1 MRILFLTSRIPYP
14 PYRGDKL
21 RAWNLIKYLGTRHEI
36 TLLSFIQDRSEI
48 SFVSALQPY
57 CARVEV
63 VYLPSWRSVFNC
75 LVGIFTSLPLQVSYF
90 RSKRMSRALESLLQ
104 EVNPDII
111 HTHLIRMAQ
120 YTHSLD
126 NNGHV
131 LDLTDAISLY
141 LRRLRDGSKNRLVRL
156 AAHFELSRMVEY
168 ERLIPEYDRAV
179 VCSPIDRQF
188 LLQHIPEA
196 RIDLVPNGIDL
207 DFFSIEGDLQPD
219 PYRIVFAGNMSYF
232 PNTDGAVFLIEEI
245 FPHIKKSVPEAKIYI
260 VGQNPPRR
268 IKALAREDVVVTGF
282 VSDIRSAYLRGS
294 VAVSPIRFGAG
305 TPNKV
310 LEPLALGIPV
320 VSTAIGVEGL
330 DLQAGKEI
338 FIASSP
344 EEFAGHVIRLL
355 TDSELRKE
363 VGRAARSAVM
373 KQYDIKTTAQELERI
388 YIQISQQ
395 T

>member
-1 MRILFLTSRIPYP
+1 
-14 PYRGDKL
+14 
-21 RAWNLIKYLGTRHEI
+21 
-36 TLLSFIQDRSEI
+36 
-48 SFVSALQPY
+48 
-57 CARVEV
+57 
-63 VYLPSWRSVFNC
+63 
-75 LVGIFTSLPLQVSYF
+75 
-90 RSKRMSRALESLLQ
+90 
-104 EVNPDII
+104 
-111 HTHLIRMAQ
+111 
-120 YTHSLD
+120 
-126 NNGHV
+126 
-131 LDLTDAISLY
+131 
-141 LRRLRDGSKNRLVRL
+141 
-156 AAHFELSRMVEY
+156 MVEY